1 MNSEHKSAPFWVWF
15 NLIVVWLC
23 WGTTYLAIREGVHGD
38 TGLPPLLFAGVRVTL
53 AGIILVVFFLFL
65 KGQFRLKWAQ
75 LWPIWL
81 SGAFLFVGGNG
92 LCTIAEMTVES
103 GLASVLI
110 ATTPLWLAVFD
121 VMWPGGTKMSWGKWV
136 GIVSGFCGVCLI
148 LLGPTLLESDSIQSL
163 WQWEAGNLIALGSA
177 FFWAIG
183 SIIQRRWAPKIDA
196 LQIAGWQML
205 SGGAS
210 LTLLGLLFG
219 EVTLIT
225 PEKLNPTTI
234 GSFFYLL
241 FVGSLLGFVAF
252 VWLLHHTT
260 PAIAGTYG
268 YVNPVVAVWVGWALG
283 GEKPG
288 WILIPGMALILLA
301 VFLVRIPIRNRNVL
315 PLAVSVDGN
324 ANPNP
329 LTK

>member
-1 MNSEHKSAPFWVWF
+1 MDSEHKSAPFWIWF
-15 NLIVVWLC
+15 NLLVVWLC
-23 WGTTYLAIREGVHGD
+23 WGTTYLAIREGVSGE

-65 KGQFRLKWAQ
+65 RGKFWLSWAQ

-121 VMWPGGTKMSWGKWV
+121 VMLPGGTKMSWGKWV
-136 GIVSGFCGVCLI
+136 GIVAGFGGVCLI
-148 LLGPTLLESDSIQSL
+148 LLGPTLEANSIQSL
-163 WQWEAGNLIALGSA
+163 WQWEEGNLIALGSA

-210 LTLLGLLFG
+210 LTVLGLFFG
-219 EVTLIT
+219 EIALIT

-268 YVNPVVAVWVGWALG
+268 YVNPVVAVWVGWAIG

-301 VFLVRIPIRNRNVL
+301 VFLVRIPTRNRPL
-315 PLAVSVDGN
+315 PSPVS
-324 ANPNP
+324 
-329 LTK
+329 TKDEDNSKASVK